1 MLLPPLYS
9 VRQRA
14 RTDLPG
20 MSVGLAI
27 CKSFVEAHHG
37 RVWVDERAG
46 GGSVFHFAVP
56 MRDREE
62 QARLGPGDRPRKKE
76 PRYS

>member
-1 MLLPPLYS
+1 
-9 VRQRA
+9 
-14 RTDLPG
+14 

-56 MRDREE
+56 MHDREE

-76 PRYS
+76 PRYVIDDELAIRSILRVS